1 MLIGMVVT
9 PTPAPPRHDR
19 ETRRRLS
26 GPGLRAFLAIADGW
40 GLDQEDRRRVLG
52 APSPAAY
59 ARWVEDPRAGEA
71 LLLPTGVLMR
81 LAAVLTVHRL
91 LRELF
96 GAGPEALDWLRA
108 PHDAPPFGGQPPLAL
123 MTGGTLEGLDAVCRY
138 LGALAQ
144 GHPAAPGPPS
154 PDALSGKE
162 P

>member
-1 MLIGMVVT
+1 MASS

-19 ETRRRLS
+19 ETRQRLS
-26 GPGLRAFLAIADGW
+26 GPGLRAFLTIAERWD
-40 GLDQEDRRRVLG
+40 LDEEDRRRVLG

-59 ARWVEDPRAGEA
+59 ARWVQDARSGKA
-71 LLLPTGVLMR
+71 LVLPTGVLMR

-91 LRELF
+91 LRQVF
-96 GAGPEALDWLRA
+96 AAGPEALDWLRA

-138 LGALAQ
+138 LSALAQ
-144 GHPAAPGPPS
+144 GHPAASDTPGPP
-154 PDALSGKE
+154 PHDALPGKK